1 MRPAGLDDMEIAV
14 ADAAR
19 FDLDEHLAFARSV
32 DLDLFEAEAPDL
44 AQDDA
49 AIQDWPPSKCMRT
62 ADGHIIPRPMALLA
76 IEDVTRRFGGIVALA
91 DVSLAMEQGQ
101 IVGLIGPNGAGKTT
115 LFNLVTR
122 LYRPNDGRILFDG
135 KDLTRTPAHRIARLG
150 IARTFQNVVLFQNM
164 TVLENVLV
172 GAHARLRPFSERRGR
187 KQAQYILDYL
197 ELGELGQ
204 RLPGGLPF
212 GTLKRV
218 ELARALAAK
227 PTLLLLDEP
236 AGGLNHE
243 EVGELAEVIRGLQRD
258 LDLTILL
265 VEHHMNL
272 VMSVSDRVHVLNF
285 GRKIAEGTPGEVQAD
300 PAVIEAYLGAERVDA
315 A

>member
-1 MRPAGLDDMEIAV
+1 
-14 ADAAR
+14 
-19 FDLDEHLAFARSV
+19 
-32 DLDLFEAEAPDL
+32 
-44 AQDDA
+44 
-49 AIQDWPPSKCMRT
+49 
-62 ADGHIIPRPMALLA
+62 MALLA
-76 IEDVTRRFGGIVALA
+76 VEDVTRRFGGIVALA
-91 DVSLAMEQGQ
+91 DVSLELQQGQ

-122 LYRPNDGRILFDG
+122 LYRPNTGRILFEG
-135 KDLTRTPAHRIARLG
+135 KDLTRTRAPAIARLG

-172 GAHARLRPFSERRGR
+172 GAHSRLRPFSERRGR
-187 KQAQYILDYL
+187 SQAQYILDYL
-197 ELGELGQ
+197 DLGEFGQ

-218 ELARALAAK
+218 ELARALAAR

-243 EVGELAEVIRGLQRD
+243 EVTDLAELIRSLQRD

-285 GRKIAEGTPGEVQAD
+285 GRKIAAGTPSEVQAD
-300 PAVIEAYLGAERVDA
+300 PAVIEAYLGAERDDA

>member
-1 MRPAGLDDMEIAV
+1 
-14 ADAAR
+14 
-19 FDLDEHLAFARSV
+19 
-32 DLDLFEAEAPDL
+32 
-44 AQDDA
+44 
-49 AIQDWPPSKCMRT
+49 
-62 ADGHIIPRPMALLA
+62 MALLA
-76 IEDVTRRFGGIVALA
+76 IEDVTRRFGGIVAVA
-91 DVSLAMEQGQ
+91 DVSLALKQGQ

-115 LFNLVTR
+115 LFNLITR
-122 LYRPNDGRILFDG
+122 LYRPNEGRILFEG
-135 KDLTRTPAHRIARLG
+135 KDLTRTPAHRIAKLG
-150 IARTFQNVVLFQNM
+150 IARTFQNVVLFQQM

-172 GAHARLRPFSERRGR
+172 GAHSRLRPFSERRGR
-187 KQAQYILDYL
+187 KQAQQMLEYL
-197 ELGELGQ
+197 ELGEFAK

-243 EVGELAEVIRGLQRD
+243 EVGQLAEAIRRLQRD
-258 LDLTILL
+258 FDLTILL

-272 VMSVSDRVHVLNF
+272 VMSVSDQVHVLNF
-285 GRKIAEGTPGEVQAD
+285 GRKIAAGTPSEVQAD

>member
-1 MRPAGLDDMEIAV
+1 
-14 ADAAR
+14 
-19 FDLDEHLAFARSV
+19 
-32 DLDLFEAEAPDL
+32 
-44 AQDDA
+44 
-49 AIQDWPPSKCMRT
+49 
-62 ADGHIIPRPMALLA
+62 MALLA
-76 IEDVTRRFGGIVALA
+76 VEDVTRRFGGIVALA
-91 DVSLAMEQGQ
+91 DVSLALEKGE

-115 LFNLVTR
+115 LFNLITR
-122 LYRPNDGRILFDG
+122 LYRPNSGRILFDG
-135 KDLTRTPAHRIARLG
+135 KDLTRTPAYRIVRLG

-172 GAHARLRPFSERRGR
+172 GAHSRLRPFSERRGR
-187 KQAQYILDYL
+187 KQAQQVLEYL
-197 ELGELGQ
+197 ELAEFGQ

-243 EVGELAEVIRGLQRD
+243 EVGELAGVIRRLQQDVD
-258 LDLTILL
+258 LSILL
-265 VEHHMNL
+265 VEHHMNP

-285 GRKIAEGTPGEVQAD
+285 GRKIAEGTPAEVQAD
-300 PAVIEAYLGAERVDA
+300 PAVIEAYLGVERVDA

>member
-1 MRPAGLDDMEIAV
+1 
-14 ADAAR
+14 
-19 FDLDEHLAFARSV
+19 
-32 DLDLFEAEAPDL
+32 
-44 AQDDA
+44 
-49 AIQDWPPSKCMRT
+49 MRT
-62 ADGHIIPRPMALLA
+62 RGFVP
-76 IEDVTRRFGGIVALA
+76 
-91 DVSLAMEQGQ
+91 SL
-101 IVGLIGPNGAGKTT
+101 
-115 LFNLVTR
+115 
-122 LYRPNDGRILFDG
+122 
-135 KDLTRTPAHRIARLG
+135 
-150 IARTFQNVVLFQNM
+150 
-164 TVLENVLV
+164 
-172 GAHARLRPFSERRGR
+172 ERRSR
-187 KQAQYILDYL
+187 KQAQHVLEYL
-197 ELGELGQ
+197 ELGEFGQ

-236 AGGLNHE
+236 AAGLNHE
-243 EVGELAEVIRGLQRD
+243 EVGELAELIRSLQRD

-285 GRKIAEGTPGEVQAD
+285 GRKIAEGPPSAVQAD